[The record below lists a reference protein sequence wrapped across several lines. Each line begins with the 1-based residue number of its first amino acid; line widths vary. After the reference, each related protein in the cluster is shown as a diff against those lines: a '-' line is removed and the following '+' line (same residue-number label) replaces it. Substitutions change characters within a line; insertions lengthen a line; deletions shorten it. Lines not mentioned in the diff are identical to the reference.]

1 MKVLIIGN
9 GAREHALAWKLRQ
22 SPLVE
27 AIFTAPGNYGT
38 GKLGTNIDIDVLDLE
53 ALKAFALKEHIDL
66 TVVGPEAP
74 LVAGITDLFKA
85 AGLRI
90 IGPDKNGAQLE
101 GSKDYAKAF
110 MVKHGIPTAAYA
122 TYTAYEP
129 ALEGLKAFGL
139 PVVVK
144 ADGLAAGKGVLI
156 ANSHEE
162 AVAALK
168 LIFLDRQFGDSGNKV
183 VIEEFLTGVEA
194 SILCLTDGEVI
205 VPLETAQDYKRAFDN
220 DQGPNTGGMG
230 TYSPSRYMTGAL
242 YEETLKLVV
251 EPTLK
256 GLKAEGYDFK
266 GIVFIGVMMTPTG
279 PKVLEYNCR
288 FGDPETQSVLARLE
302 SDLMEVFIKMTRKEL
317 SKVSLKWCQDQAVS
331 VVIAAGGYPDHYEK
345 GHVVTAP
352 ERFTTLTE
360 AGIIFAAGLVEKD
373 GRPVTAGGRVM
384 TATALGK
391 DFDEARARA
400 YKLAEHISF
409 EGAFYRNDIGK

>member
-1 MKVLIIGN
+1 MKVLIVGS

-27 AIFTAPGNYGT
+27 AIYTAPGNYGT

-53 ALKAFALKEHIDL
+53 ALKAFALKERIDL

-122 TYTAYEP
+122 TYTDYET
-129 ALEGLKAFGL
+129 ALEGLNAFGL
-139 PVVVK
+139 PVVIK

-162 AVAALK
+162 AVSALK

-183 VIEEFLTGVEA
+183 VIEAFLTGVEA

-220 DQGPNTGGMG
+220 DLGPNTGGMG

-266 GIVFIGVMMTPTG
+266 GIVFIGVMMTPDG

-288 FGDPETQSVLARLE
+288 FGDPETQSVLARLD

-317 SKVSLKWCQDQAVS
+317 SKVSLKWLQDQAVS

-345 GHVVTAP
+345 GLEVTAP

-373 GRPVTAGGRVM
+373 GKPVTAGGRVM

-391 DFDEARARA
+391 DFEEARARA
-400 YKLAEHISF
+400 YKLAAQISF